1 MTFSALGRLSMSYA
15 RGSSFVYIKNQR
27 EKTTKIKNKK
37 TDIQTK
43 RQRDKDRQID
53 REYAYHGP
61 FVISLGFGGSR
72 DQMRGWIDA
81 GGGAATVQPT
91 FRSPNLRP

>member
-1 MTFSALGRLSMSYA
+1 MTFSALVRLSMSYA
-15 RGSSFVYIKNQR
+15 RGSSFVYKKIR
-27 EKTTKIKNKK
+27 ERKKQNKTK
-37 TDIQTK
+37 TDIQTD

-61 FVISLGFGGSR
+61 VVISLGFGGSR

-91 FRSPNLRP
+91 FLSPDPRS

>member
-15 RGSSFVYIKNQR
+15 RGSSFVYKKIRERKN
-27 EKTTKIKNKK
+27 NNNK

-72 DQMRGWIDA
+72 DQMRGWIDR

-91 FRSPNLRP
+91 FRSPDLRP